1 MRAITIKAVLILLTF
16 VFTINAQQDIVSNVS
31 KKGTTAAPFLSIA
44 QGTRASGMGNAYVG
58 VADDPSALFWNPA
71 GLTKVAGTAVTFER
85 TNWIADINY
94 NFFAASYNL
103 GDYGALGVSF
113 ISSEMDEMKV
123 RTIDEPEGTGE
134 TFRANDVVISLGYA
148 ISLTENFSI
157 GFNPKFIQ
165 QSIWKMSA
173 SAFAIDMGVTYV
185 TPFDGIVLAMSISNF
200 GTKMKL
206 DGTSSLVLYDPDPT
220 SSGNNGNIPSY
231 LQTDE
236 WELPLNFRVGL
247 AYDVIKSDMHRLLLA
262 VDAMHPS
269 DDYESLNV
277 GGEYTFNDM
286 FSIRGGMKS
295 IFLEDSEE
303 SFAVGVGI
311 KQMLLGNLTFKID
324 YSYSDFGRLKDVQKF
339 SLTVMF

>member
-16 VFTINAQQDIVSNVS
+16 SFSVNAQEIVSNVS

-58 VADDPSALFWNPA
+58 VSDDPSALFWNPA
-71 GLTKVAGTAVTFER
+71 GLTKVPGTAVTFER

-103 GDYGALGVSF
+103 GNYGSIGVSF

-123 RTIDEPEGTGE
+123 RTIEEPEGTGE
-134 TFRANDVVISLGYA
+134 TFKANDVVISLGYA

-173 SAFAIDMGVTYV
+173 SAFALDMGVTYV

-206 DGTSSLVLYDPDPT
+206 DGTSSLVLYDPDQN

-247 AYDVIKSDMHRLLLA
+247 AYDLIKSDMHKFLIA

-269 DDYESLNV
+269 DDYESVNI

-286 FSIRGGMKS
+286 ISLRGGMKS
-295 IFLEDSEE
+295 IFLQDSEE

-339 SLTVMF
+339 SLTIMF

>member
-16 VFTINAQQDIVSNVS
+16 AFSVNAQDIVSNVS

-44 QGTRASGMGNAYVG
+44 QGTRATGMGNAYVG

-134 TFRANDVVISLGYA
+134 TFKANDVVISLGYA

-206 DGTSSLVLYDPDPT
+206 DGTSSLVLYDPDQN

-247 AYDVIKSDMHRLLLA
+247 AYDVIKSDMHRLLVA

-269 DDYESLNV
+269 DDFESVNI

-286 FSIRGGMKS
+286 FSLRGGMKS

-339 SLTVMF
+339 SVTVMF

>member
-1 MRAITIKAVLILLTF
+1 MRAITLKAVLILLTF

>member
-1 MRAITIKAVLILLTF
+1 
-16 VFTINAQQDIVSNVS
+16 
-31 KKGTTAAPFLSIA
+31 
-44 QGTRASGMGNAYVG
+44 
-58 VADDPSALFWNPA
+58 
-71 GLTKVAGTAVTFER
+71 
-85 TNWIADINY
+85 
-94 NFFAASYNL
+94 
-103 GDYGALGVSF
+103 
-113 ISSEMDEMKV
+113 
-123 RTIDEPEGTGE
+123 
-134 TFRANDVVISLGYA
+134 
-148 ISLTENFSI
+148 
-157 GFNPKFIQ
+157 
-165 QSIWKMSA
+165 
-173 SAFAIDMGVTYV
+173 
-185 TPFDGIVLAMSISNF
+185 
-200 GTKMKL
+200 
-206 DGTSSLVLYDPDPT
+206 
-220 SSGNNGNIPSY
+220 

>member
-134 TFRANDVVISLGYA
+134 TFKANDVVISLGYA

-173 SAFAIDMGVTYV
+173 SAFALDMGVTYV

>member
-71 GLTKVAGTAVTFER
+71 GLTKVAGTAVTFE
-85 TNWIADINY
+85 INY